1 MCSVTALRK
10 RTTEGLLVA
19 RGMTLNEMTGRA
31 DRPSDD
37 TREEADLARAAAAGD
52 RRAFAELYRRHLDA
66 VYRYCFFRL
75 RSESEAEDVTADVF
89 HRALVAM
96 PRYEARRPFLAFLY
110 TIARNMMVDRARRAR
125 PEATFEDALEHPTD
139 EAGPEARSVA
149 AAEATHIR
157 EAIRQLSPL
166 QQEVV
171 ILRFIDG
178 RDTKEIA
185 RMLGRRES
193 TVRGIQMRALAA
205 RRLLVDPEP

>member
-1 MCSVTALRK
+1 MCSVTALRELA
-10 RTTEGLLVA
+10 TEGLLVA
-19 RGMTLNEMTGRA
+19 RRTLNEMTGGT
-31 DRPSDD
+31 DRSSDD
-37 TREEADLARAAAAGD
+37 IRPEADLARAAAAGD
-52 RRAFAELYRRHLDA
+52 RRAFAELYERHLDA

-75 RSESEAEDVTADVF
+75 RSESEAQDVTADVF

-110 TIARNMMVDRARRAR
+110 TIARNILVDRSRRAR
-125 PEATFEDALEHPTD
+125 PEAIFEDALDHPTD

-149 AAEATHIR
+149 AAEAMQVR

-171 ILRFIDG
+171 ILRFVDG
-178 RDTKEIA
+178 RETKEIA

-205 RRLLVDPEP
+205 LRLLVDRER